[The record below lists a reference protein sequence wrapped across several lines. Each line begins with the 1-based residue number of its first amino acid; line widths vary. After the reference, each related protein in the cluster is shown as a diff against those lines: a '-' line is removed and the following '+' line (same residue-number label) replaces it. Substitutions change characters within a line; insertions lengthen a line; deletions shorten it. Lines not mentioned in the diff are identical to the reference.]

1 MKKSLSYSFLNTCLS
16 RSFRIK
22 ALRDDIVVLQKGLT
36 TEIQQRQEAGQAFQS
51 QIDDRAITTQ
61 ESFNKN
67 TKDRMSHI
75 VPTLEQLTARFVPL
89 GMLYHFT
96 MHSSLPLLY
105 RA

>member
-1 MKKSLSYSFLNTCLS
+1 MLFLYSLISTYITSS
-16 RSFRIK
+16 SFRIK
-22 ALRDDIVVLQKGLT
+22 ALRDDIVGLQKGLT

-75 VPTLEQLTARFVPL
+75 VPTLEQLTARFVPI
-89 GMLYHFT
+89 G
-96 MHSSLPLLY
+96 LLSWY
-105 RA
+105 LSCL